1 MIRRN
6 DHLTGKALPGAGA
19 VHHIKGFGV
28 QCPNC
33 GRRSSSIKGIG
44 ALKITKWVLAALVL
58 LLLFIVA
65 GALLYSH

>member
-1 MIRRN
+1 MITRLRPCPN
-6 DHLTGKALPGAGA
+6 CGHQIA
-19 VHHIKGFGV
+19 KGFGV

-58 LLLFIVA
+58 LLLFIVV